1 MIDGGCGGEEAAKTF
16 KICLKLLKCTYIIY
30 VNLLVLEMIAQS
42 LRIFVKKKKSL
53 PKRDLFNH
61 FEANISINLIKPR
74 RS

>member
-16 KICLKLLKCTYIIY
+16 KICLKLLKCTYICKSFSFRNDCAKPKNICP
-30 VNLLVLEMIAQS
+30 
-42 LRIFVKKKKSL
+42 KKKKSH
-53 PKRDLFNH
+53 PKRDLFNY

>member
-42 LRIFVKKKKSL
+42 LRIFVPKKK
-53 PKRDLFNH
+53 NH
-61 FEANISINLIKPR
+61 TQKEICLTILKPI
-74 RS
+74 